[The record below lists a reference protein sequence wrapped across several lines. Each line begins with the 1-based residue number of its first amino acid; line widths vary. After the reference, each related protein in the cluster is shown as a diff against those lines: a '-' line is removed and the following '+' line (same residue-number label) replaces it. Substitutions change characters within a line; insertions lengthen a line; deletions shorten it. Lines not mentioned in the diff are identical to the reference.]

1 MENKKTFL
9 EKIKEI
15 EENQAKRKAE
25 KELNKSI
32 NPTKNRFVSF
42 FKKLLLIIVILFFS
56 LIAFGMYLDSQK
68 TPEQREAEKKQY
80 EKEKKE
86 YDEKNKKEKEIED
99 AKNEEEKLDKA
110 QFNCTSHW
118 DGSVPDVVNAVKNNL
133 RDPSSFEHIET
144 KVSLVSKDDEQ
155 VVIMKYRARNGFGGM
170 NVESVVALI
179 KNSNCTVKEIKN

>member
-1 MENKKTFL
+1 MENKKTFR
-9 EKIKEI
+9 EKMKEF
-15 EENQAKRKAE
+15 EENQTKIKADKKR
-25 KELNKSI
+25 NKSI
-32 NPTKNRFVSF
+32 NQEKNRFVSF
-42 FKKLLLIIVILFFS
+42 FNKLLLIIAILLFS
-56 LIAFGMYLDSQK
+56 FISLGIYLDSQK
-68 TPEQREAEKKQY
+68 TPEQREADKKQH

-86 YDEKNKKEKEIED
+86 YDEKHKKEKEIED

-118 DGSVPDVVNAVKNNL
+118 DGSVPDVVDAVKNNL

-170 NVESVVALI
+170 NIESVVALI

>member
-1 MENKKTFL
+1 M
-9 EKIKEI
+9 
-15 EENQAKRKAE
+15 
-25 KELNKSI
+25 
-32 NPTKNRFVSF
+32 
-42 FKKLLLIIVILFFS
+42 KKLFLIILLLFCS
-56 LIAFGMYLDSQK
+56 LIALGIYRDSQK
-68 TPEQREAEKKQY
+68 TPEQREADRKQY

-86 YDEKNKKEKEIED
+86 SDEQYKKEKEIED

-118 DGSVPDVVNAVKNNL
+118 DGSVHDVVDAVKNNL
-133 RDPSSFEHIET
+133 REPSSFEHIET

-155 VVIMKYRARNGFGGM
+155 VVVMKYRARNGFGGM